1 MAGFWEK
8 SFIGMHTNIY
18 RWSGGRIGGAIGGT
32 PVLLLTTTGRKTGQ
46 ERTTPLGYFTDGG
59 DYIVVASNGGRP
71 QRPAWYYNLSHNPQ
85 VTIRVKD
92 QVRPAVAAA
101 VPAEESP
108 ALWSRIA
115 AAAPAYAPY
124 ADPARGIP
132 LVRLRPAA

>member
-1 MAGFWEK
+1 MASFGEK
-8 SFIGMHTNIY
+8 WFIGMHANIY

-46 ERTTPLGYFTDGG
+46 AHTTPLGCFPDDG

-71 QRPAWYYNLSHNPQ
+71 QRPAWYLNLLQNPQ

-92 QVRPAVAAA
+92 RVRPAVAIT
-101 VPAEESP
+101 VPAEEQA
-108 ALWSRIA
+108 ALWSKIA